1 MENLFRIDVPLKP
14 DVKNNNIALNDFEYL
29 LDADGELMIFESR
42 EKAQEFLKANG
53 YTDDEISESI
63 RFFTY
68 DERFPAG

>member
-1 MENLFRIDVPLKP
+1 MNGFVAVRHI
-14 DVKNNNIALNDFEYL
+14 NNIALNDFEYL

-68 DERFPAG
+68 DERLDVTK